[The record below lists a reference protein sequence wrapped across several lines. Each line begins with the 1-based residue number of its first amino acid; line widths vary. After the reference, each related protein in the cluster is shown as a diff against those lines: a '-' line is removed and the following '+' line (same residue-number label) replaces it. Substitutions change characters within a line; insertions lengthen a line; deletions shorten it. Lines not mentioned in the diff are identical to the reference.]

1 MSTSP
6 TAPSFSLFPGSPE
19 ELFDQIDKNGDGIL
33 VYKECMDYMVEIG
46 MGFSGNQIDRMEKS
60 SIPVEIF
67 EAIDGN
73 KDGQISMEELKDNY
87 LG

>member
-1 MSTSP
+1 
-6 TAPSFSLFPGSPE
+6 
-19 ELFDQIDKNGDGIL
+19 
-33 VYKECMDYMVEIG
+33 MDYMVEIG